1 MSGAQR
7 SSVPKEL
14 NLDRLFTSPKSSL
27 IRKLAARSNNENERK
42 CYSRIITLSL
52 WGLEQGP
59 LRRGVLW
66 CSTGSSEVDVA
77 TCVLL
82 IVPSHSLNGW
92 LYWDLGSLEAG
103 SMPQGPLST
112 SSNQFWILSLGHI
125 ILQVGGGGPLG
136 VVSTKSAGE
145 WCKWN
150 ERPKQDPLKKLRLF
164 IPIIG
169 CMNYN
174 MSLFKSTRG
183 ILCSTDHSAAPLQH
197 K

>member
-1 MSGAQR
+1 MLFKNYNFVPVRTWAGPFAEGGPLVLHRVFWGGRCDLCSVDCSVTFPEWLIVLGSGEFGGRVNASGALVNFLQ
-7 SSVPKEL
+7 PIL
-14 NLDRLFTSPKSSL
+14 NS
-27 IRKLAARSNNENERK
+27 
-42 CYSRIITLSL
+42 II
-52 WGLEQGP
+52 GP
-59 LRRGVLW
+59 HY
-66 CSTGSSEVDVA
+66 
-77 TCVLL
+77 
-82 IVPSHSLNGW
+82 P
-92 LYWDLGSLEAG
+92 AG
-103 SMPQGPLST
+103 
-112 SSNQFWILSLGHI
+112 
-125 ILQVGGGGPLG
+125 GGGGPLG